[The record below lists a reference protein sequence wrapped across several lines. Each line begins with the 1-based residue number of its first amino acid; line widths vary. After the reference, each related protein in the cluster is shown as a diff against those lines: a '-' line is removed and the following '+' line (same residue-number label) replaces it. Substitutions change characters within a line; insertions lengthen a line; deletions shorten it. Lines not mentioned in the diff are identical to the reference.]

1 LEQLKKYIDEN
12 NKTPSTIDKNIVIK
26 QLGKWLGRQK
36 TNYDKKTYIM
46 QDKTIY
52 DIWTKFI
59 NDVKYK
65 QYFISNVGL
74 WKQTLEQL
82 KKYIDENNKTPSQ
95 TDKNIVIKQLGTW
108 LGHQKTNYDK
118 KTYIMQDKTI
128 YDIWT
133 KFINK
138 YFT

>member
-12 NKTPSTIDKNIVIK
+12 NKTPSTHDKNIVIK
-26 QLGKWLGRQK
+26 QLGSWLGTQK
-36 TNYDKKTYIM
+36 KNYDKKTYIM

-52 DIWTKFI
+52 DIWIKFI

-65 QYFISNVGL
+65 QYFLNNVEL

-82 KKYIDENNKTPSQ
+82 KKYIDENNKTPS
-95 TDKNIVIKQLGTW
+95 TYDKNIVIKQLGTW
-108 LGHQKTNYDK
+108 ISTQKQNYDK
-118 KTYIMQDKTI
+118 KRYIMQDKTI